1 MRGTIL
7 AAAAAVGIGLFG
19 MAPASAAP
27 ATGASGPLSAAE
39 VQDAVIQAQ
48 WHGAG
53 RSHWR
58 WGSRGYVHGP
68 NRSHWRWGSRGYVH
82 GPNRS
87 HWRWGSRGRW

>member
-27 ATGASGPLSAAE
+27 ATGASGLLSAAE
-39 VQDAVIQAQ
+39 VQEAVIQAQ
-48 WHGAG
+48 WHYAR

-68 NRSHWRWGSRGYVH
+68 NRSHWRWGSR
-82 GPNRS
+82 PRC
-87 HWRWGSRGRW
+87 HWRGRSVWGRC